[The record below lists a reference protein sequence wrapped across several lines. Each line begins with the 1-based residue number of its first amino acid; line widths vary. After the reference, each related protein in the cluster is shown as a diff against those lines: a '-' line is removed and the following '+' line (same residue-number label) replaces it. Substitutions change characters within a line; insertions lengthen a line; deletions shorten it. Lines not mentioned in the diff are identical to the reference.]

1 MTDLDLV
8 SRVNADYVEEQYRR
22 YRADP
27 SSVDERWALFFAG
40 FEMGIDGNGGAPNG
54 ATDALQGSFAAA
66 QGATAAPNGASAV
79 AGARA
84 TAPQVH
90 PATGRDAEP
99 VAGVFDIVHSY
110 RELGHLVAH
119 LNPLGD
125 KPAGHALLDPSEF
138 GFTEADMDRVIECAN
153 FRGCATATLRE
164 LIERLQATYC
174 RTLGVEYL
182 HVQDRDQRLWLA
194 ERMEPT
200 SNRPDLTPD
209 DRRRILDDLVLA
221 EGFEQF
227 LQLRY
232 TTAKRFSLE
241 GGDALIPLL
250 GTLVDEAG
258 ALGVEEMVVGM
269 PHRGRLNVLANILR
283 KPYEMILA
291 EFEGTFLA
299 KETTGDGDV
308 KYHLGYSH
316 DRQTRSGHKVHLSL
330 AANPSHLEAINPVIE
345 GMVRAKQNHL
355 GDQERARVVPV
366 LMHGDAAFTGQ
377 GIVSETLGLS
387 ELEGYRTGGTIHII
401 VNNQIGFTTPPE
413 AYRFTPYPSDLGKI
427 IQAPVFHVNGD
438 DPEAAVQ
445 AARLAIAF
453 RQQFKKDVIIDLVCY
468 RRHGHNELDDPTFTQ
483 PVMYRKIAAQPTPLA
498 IYRARLVGEGVVTDA
513 DVDRRAKEFRDLL
526 DDAQGYAR
534 DFMPRQPVF
543 AFGGLWRGLGWAG
556 DDWSADT
563 KVVAPVLHE
572 IADAFTRVPPDFSVN
587 PKVAKLMEQ
596 RAAMVRDGE
605 KIDWGTAEALAIGS
619 LVLEGVAVRMTGQDV
634 GRGTF
639 SHRHAVLHDVE
650 NDARYV
656 PLDNIRAGQ
665 SKFLILDT
673 MLSEN
678 GVLGFEFGF
687 SLADPHKLV
696 IWEAQFGDFANG
708 AQVIVDQFVS
718 SSESKWQRMSG
729 LVMLLPH
736 GMEGQGPE
744 HSSARLERYLQ
755 LCADMNMQVCN
766 FTTPAQYFHALRRQM
781 HRNFRK
787 PLVIMS
793 PKMLLRYKLAVSPLR
808 DFTEGRFQTVI
819 GEVAAPHPDAGV
831 VVDPKAVTRV
841 LLCSGKVYY
850 ALLTGRAER
859 EIDTMALVRVEQLHP
874 FPRQELIDVLN
885 AYPQARQIYWVQ
897 EEPSNMGAWQ
907 FMQNH
912 LRPLLTDQHTLTYVG
927 RRAAASPAT
936 GSFKIHQREEADLI
950 NRAFAR

>member
-1 MTDLDLV
+1 MSSLDFV

-27 SSVDERWALFFAG
+27 GSVDERWALFFAG
-40 FEMGIDGNGGAPNG
+40 FEMADGGAHGGNGH
-54 ATDALQGSFAAA
+54 
-66 QGATAAPNGASAV
+66 AAPVVRLAPH
-79 AGARA
+79 RT
-84 TAPQVH
+84 TAPDV
-90 PATGRDAEP
+90 EP
-99 VAGVFDIVHSY
+99 VLGVFGLVHAY
-110 RELGHLVAH
+110 RELGHLMAH
-119 LNPLGD
+119 LNPLAPS
-125 KPAGHALLDPSEF
+125 PAGHPLLEPSEF
-138 GFTEADMDRVIECAN
+138 GFSPSDMERVITCAD
-153 FRGCATATLRE
+153 FKGCKTAALGE

-174 RTLGVEYL
+174 RTFGVEYF
-182 HVQDRDQRLWLA
+182 HIQEREQRLWLA

-200 SNRPDLTPD
+200 SNRPELSADE
-209 DRRRILDDLVLA
+209 RRGVLDDLVLA

-250 GTLVDEAG
+250 DTLVEEAG
-258 ALGVEEMVVGM
+258 GLGVEEMVLGM

-299 KETTGDGDV
+299 KAATGDGDV

-316 DRQTRSGHKVHLSL
+316 DYVTRAGHKVHLSL
-330 AANPSHLEAINPVIE
+330 SANPSHLEAINPVIE

-355 GDQERARVVPV
+355 GDGERSRVVSV

-377 GIVSETLGLS
+377 GIVAETLGLS

-401 VNNQIGFTTPPE
+401 VNNQIGFTTSPE
-413 AYRFTPYPSDLGKI
+413 SYRFTPYPSDVSKI

-453 RQQFKKDVIIDLVCY
+453 RQRFKKDVIIDLVCY

-483 PVMYRKIAAQPTPLA
+483 PVMYRAVADHPTPLA
-498 IYRARLVGEGVVTDA
+498 LYRKRLVADGVVTDA
-513 DVDRRAKEFRDLL
+513 DVDRRMKAFRDLL
-526 DDAQGYAR
+526 DDAQAYAR

-556 DDWSADT
+556 NDWTAKTAVSAE
-563 KVVAPVLHE
+563 VLRE
-572 IADAFTRVPPDFSVN
+572 VADAFVRVPDGFHPN
-587 PKVAKLMEQ
+587 PKVVKLMEQ

-605 KIDWGTAEALAIGS
+605 HIDWGCAEALAIGS
-619 LVLEGVAVRMTGQDV
+619 LVLEGTPVRMSGQDV

-639 SHRHAVLHDVE
+639 SHRHAVFHDVE
-650 NDARYV
+650 NGARWV
-656 PLDNIRAGQ
+656 PLDNIRPGQ
-665 SKFLILDT
+665 GKFLILDT

-678 GVLGFEFGF
+678 AVLGFEFGF
-687 SLADPHKLV
+687 SWADPHKLV

-708 AQVIVDQFVS
+708 AQVIIDQFVA

-766 FTTPAQYFHALRRQM
+766 LTTPAQYFHALRRQM
-781 HRNFRK
+781 HRSFRK

-793 PKMLLRYKLAVSPLR
+793 PKMLLRYKWAVSSARELT
-808 DFTEGRFQTVI
+808 DGAFCTVLDEPAARTVDV
-819 GEVAAPHPDAGV
+819 GVAI
-831 VVDPKAVTRV
+831 DPRKVTRV
-841 LLCSGKVYY
+841 ILCSGKVYY
-850 ALLTGRAER
+850 SLLAGRTER
-859 EIDTMALVRVEQLHP
+859 EIDTTAIVRVEQLHP
-874 FPRQELIDVLN
+874 FPRQELVGIL
-885 AYPQARQIYWVQ
+885 AGYPAARQVFWVQ
-897 EEPSNMGAWQ
+897 EEPSNMGAWHFIWNQ
-907 FMQNH
+907 MRSV
-912 LRPLLTDQHTLTYVG
+912 LPDTHTLAYVG

-936 GSFKIHQREEADLI
+936 GSYKIHQQEEAELI